1 MEKKHLHNITP
12 SIGTEVTPNLCS
24 PISLNAGCSI
34 CISPSNE
41 TNIDISSFGN

>member
-1 MEKKHLHNITP
+1 MEKKHLHNIVP

-24 PISLNAGCSI
+24 SSIGCSI
-34 CISPSNE
+34 CISPIDE